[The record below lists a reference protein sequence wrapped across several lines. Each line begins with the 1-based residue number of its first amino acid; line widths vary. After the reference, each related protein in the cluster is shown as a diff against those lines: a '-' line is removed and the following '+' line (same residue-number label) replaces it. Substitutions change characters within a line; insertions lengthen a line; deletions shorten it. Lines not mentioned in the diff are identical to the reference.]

1 MKLSQ
6 SPPVKIIEPESMTPQ
21 TLEKTS
27 AVTDEQLIERFQQ
40 GDVSA
45 FEVIV
50 KRYKDQLLNFVYRFL
65 GNEVEAED
73 IVQET
78 FLRVYR
84 NRNAYRKV
92 AKFSTWIYTI
102 AGNLAK
108 TELRKR
114 KRRKIFSI
122 SDLGYEDKDYEI
134 SDVKYSPDE
143 RVDDS
148 LIGEIIQREIN
159 ALSPKFREV
168 IILRDIQ
175 ELSYEEISKII
186 KVPIGTVKSR
196 VNRGRLKLQAR
207 LKPLLER

>member
-1 MKLSQ
+1 
-6 SPPVKIIEPESMTPQ
+6 MTPQ